1 MAKNFIILFTAR
13 EGSTAI
19 VDALSRHPDISVPIL
34 EELDK
39 FWIKHF
45 YDDIDVVREIDSI
58 FSCNDFRLG
67 DDWAFRNYVSDNK
80 RGKDV
85 ASIGFK
91 WRPHGKIAQV
101 ARMMQKRNVVLFV
114 LFRSDFDELCA
125 SLYVGQTLAAGD
137 DGSQHT
143 QFRFA
148 RMSDEEKTA
157 FREELEGQ
165 VVYARFRP
173 IFYIM
178 VRRVLRALQLRL
190 IAGKLCRSG
199 IHVRALYYEDFLQS
213 PDRFFAKICHE
224 LQIASVG
231 AESLIKGQKMQKTTR
246 IPATKRISGFSR
258 IQKNPLSKLMRLTYT
273 WTISRIKPAGS

>member
-45 YDDIDVVREIDSI
+45 YSDIDVVHEIDNI
-58 FSCNDFRLG
+58 FNSNDFHLG

-91 WRPHGKIAQV
+91 WRPHGKMAQI
-101 ARMMQKRNVVLFV
+101 ARMMQRRNVVLFV
-114 LFRSDFDELCA
+114 LFRRDFDELCA

-137 DGSQHT
+137 DGGQHA

-148 RMSDEEKTA
+148 RMSDEEKAT
-157 FREELEGQ
+157 FRKELEGQ
-165 VVYARFRP
+165 VVSARFRP

-178 VRRVLRALQLRL
+178 IRRVLRALQLRL

-213 PDRFFAKICHE
+213 PDRFFANICHE
-224 LQIASVG
+224 LQIAPVG
-231 AESLIKGQKMQKTTR
+231 AERLTKGQKMQKTTR
-246 IPATKRISGFSR
+246 VPATKRVSEYSR
-258 IQKNPLSKLMRLTYT
+258 IQKNLLSRFMRLTYI
-273 WTISRIKPAGS
+273 WTISRLKPAGS